1 MDFKASFISLNVGGL
16 LRSKADNISFSLKG
30 LEEEKSKASM
40 IRDKLSMLLMYLL
53 LRFDMNWAERIRL
66 N

>member
-1 MDFKASFISLNVGGL
+1 MDFKASFISFDVGGL
-16 LRSKADNISFSLKG
+16 LKSKADNISFSLKG

-40 IRDKLSMLLMYLL
+40 IRDKLSILLMHLL
-53 LRFDMNWAERIRL
+53 LSFDMNWAKRIRL

>member
-1 MDFKASFISLNVGGL
+1 MDFKASFISLDVGGL
-16 LRSKADNISFSLKG
+16 LKSKADNISFSLKG

-40 IRDKLSMLLMYLL
+40 IRDKLSILLMHLL
-53 LRFDMNWAERIRL
+53 FHFDMNWAERIRL

>member
-1 MDFKASFISLNVGGL
+1 MDFKASFISFDVGGL
-16 LRSKADNISFSLKG
+16 LKSKADNISFSFKG

-40 IRDKLSMLLMYLL
+40 IRDKLSIISMHLI
-53 LRFDMNWAERIRL
+53 LRFDVYWAKRIRL